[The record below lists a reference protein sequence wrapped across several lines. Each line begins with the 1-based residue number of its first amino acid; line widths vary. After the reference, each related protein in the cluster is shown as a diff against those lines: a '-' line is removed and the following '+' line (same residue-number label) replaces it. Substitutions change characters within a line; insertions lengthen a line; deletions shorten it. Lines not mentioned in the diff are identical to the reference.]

1 MTHPAVLPPSD
12 KPTRSQLA
20 GCYGKASY
28 PSKGA
33 ALETFRHVKRRKGK
47 TLGAK
52 PYKCPDCHAWHL
64 ATPRSGL

>member
-20 GCYGKASY
+20 GCYGKAAY

-33 ALETFRHVKRRKGK
+33 ALETVRHIRKRGKAGKSEPFR
-47 TLGAK
+47 
-52 PYKCPDCHAWHL
+52 CPHCSQWHL
-64 ATPRSGL
+64 RTPRSGL

>member
-20 GCYGKASY
+20 GCYGKAAY

-33 ALETFRHVKRRKGK
+33 ALDSVARMHRKRKSS
-47 TLGAK
+47 K
-52 PYKCPDCHAWHL
+52 PFKCEHCHAWHL